1 MSRIAHLFLK
11 KAAGKPRTPVLSV
24 TGLRGYGLEGDLHAS
39 PISPRQVLVIR
50 KEDLD
55 ELSIAYGALLENI
68 IVEGIPA
75 NAFQPGAL
83 LTIGEN
89 LQIRLTFHCE
99 PCKKIADVVPSLKAV
114 RGKRGILGVV
124 LEDGKISVGDRATCM
139 PGRFKP
145 LSEIPFE
152 RFLEFIRQVPSG
164 KVVTYKMVTQGMG
177 VAAGY
182 LRAIPK
188 YIEKAMLTDAET
200 PVHRIV
206 DERGGTIQRQI
217 PYQLEMLK
225 QEGVQVEKRKDLFS
239 TPNLF
244 SVSLS
249 GYRWPGAS
257 LYLG

>member
-1 MSRIAHLFLK
+1 MSRITHLFLK
-11 KAAGKPRTPVLSV
+11 KVAGKPRTPVLSV
-24 TGLRGYGLEGDLHAS
+24 TGLRGYGLEGDLHAH
-39 PISPRQVLVIR
+39 PISPRQVLVTR

-55 ELSIAYGALLENI
+55 ELDIVYGALMENI
-68 IVEGIPA
+68 IVEGVPA

-83 LTIGEN
+83 LAIGEN

-99 PCKKIADVVPSLKAV
+99 PCKEIADVVPSLKAV

-124 LEDGKISVGDRATCM
+124 LEDGQAMVGDLATCI

-145 LSEIPFE
+145 LSEVPFG
-152 RFLEFIRQVPSG
+152 RFLEFIRQVPPG
-164 KVVTYKMVTQGMG
+164 KVVTYKMVTRGMG
-177 VAAGY
+177 VAEGY

-188 YIEKAMLTDAET
+188 YIEKAMLADAET

-206 DERGGTIQRQI
+206 DERGGTIQRQV
-217 PYQLEMLK
+217 PQQLEMLK
-225 QEGVQVEKRKDLFS
+225 REGVALEKREDLFS
-239 TPNLF
+239 TPDLF

-249 GYRWPGAS
+249 KYRWPGAS